1 MSLDIVGR
9 RGFPRVQLIRKWN
22 WSKHIISALLLHLEK
37 LLNELNGL
45 LSFCVENLA
54 HHLGLDR
61 LLESWETRQTFID
74 CILHY
79 SA

>member
-1 MSLDIVGR
+1 MRPAIVSE

-22 WSKHIISALLLHLEK
+22 WSKHIINALLLHLEK

-45 LSFCVENLA
+45 LSFSVENLA

-61 LLESWETRQTFID
+61 LLESWKTRQTFID

-79 SA
+79 SP